1 MEADK
6 QQRLDMKHEDNTE
19 IQTKEI
25 SKGSMKYSSKKSNGG
40 QRYSQKSK
48 ENQTE
53 AGFKESS

>member
-25 SKGSMKYSSKKSNGG
+25 SKGSMKYSRKKINGG

-48 ENQTE
+48 ANQAE

>member
-1 MEADK
+1 MDADK
-6 QQRLDMKHEDNTE
+6 QQRLDIKHEDNTE
-19 IQTKEI
+19 IQKKEI

-48 ENQTE
+48 ANHTE